1 MDFYDDDVDDDD
13 EDVDNDDD
21 VNDDDEINYDDDW
34 INSAVPHLTLVAL

>member
-13 EDVDNDDD
+13 EDVDDDD
-21 VNDDDEINYDDDW
+21 VYDDEINYDDDW